1 MTEEATV
8 AEAPT
13 ADATT
18 TEAPAPEAA
27 ARSRPFTIAL
37 AEPIKRESGV
47 DVTAITLRKPKA
59 GELRGLSIS
68 NLVNSDAGSLI
79 TLLPRIAEPFITEAE
94 AADLSAEDFAEI
106 GGTIVGFFMSAAQKQ
121 MIAQMAGIATPSMP

>member
-1 MTEEATV
+1 MTEAT
-8 AEAPT
+8 
-13 ADATT
+13 
-18 TEAPAPEAA
+18 APAETLAA
-27 ARSRPFTIAL
+27 ETPAKPRPHTITL
-37 AEPIKRESGV
+37 AEPITRESGA